1 LSMKKGLP
9 KSNHLQKKLKGNFT
23 EKNVTSFE
31 DKVKLAK
38 DSLLQ
43 SCEVKMKVAE
53 NDSETIVRMAE
64 LIISTF
70 RSGGK
75 LLIAGN
81 GGSASDSQHIATEFT
96 IRYRGSFDRPALP
109 AIALTTDSSAMT
121 AGPNDLGFENTITRM
136 VEAYGRTGDVF
147 LGLSTSG
154 NSENI
159 IRAMVYARKS
169 GMKVIGLL
177 GGSGG
182 KMPPL
187 CDEFVIVPWNSSNHV
202 QESHIAIAHIIVQI
216 VEETLF
222 MK

>member
-1 LSMKKGLP
+1 MS
-9 KSNHLQKKLKGNFT
+9 T
-23 EKNVTSFE
+23 FE

-38 DSLLQ
+38 ASLLQ
-43 SCEVKMKVAE
+43 SCEVKKQVADK
-53 NDSETIVRMAE
+53 DSETIVRIAE

-70 RSGGK
+70 KNGGK

-121 AGPNDLGFENTITRM
+121 AGPNDIGFENTIARM
-136 VEAYGRTGDVF
+136 VEAYGRPGDAF

-159 IRAMVYARKS
+159 IRAMDYSRKT
-169 GMKVIGLL
+169 GIKVIGLL
-177 GGSGG
+177 GGTGG

-187 CDEFVIVPWNSSNHV
+187 CDEFIIVPWNSSNHV
-202 QESHIAIAHIIVQI
+202 QESHIAIAHIVVQI